1 MACHGGLNSI
11 RFALYQEFPMLAKR
25 SITLTATALL
35 PEPVLRREDIANSLL
50 ARDVLADA
58 QRQAEQMLVLEQ
70 QKADLVHQQAL
81 ASFWEYANAFLAELQ
96 VQREVLQQQA
106 MAAVEEL
113 LSESLRHLLDD
124 TTLAER
130 ARALVKNLA
139 ASQLNEAVATLSV
152 HPDMAEPVAVWLA
165 DSRFAQYWQL
175 KRDASLTTER
185 LRLSDANGAFDIDWA
200 TLRNGLAGRDS
211 SA

>member
-1 MACHGGLNSI
+1 
-11 RFALYQEFPMLAKR
+11 MLAKR

-81 ASFWEYANAFLAELQ
+81 ASFWENANAFLAELQ

-106 MAAVEEL
+106 MACRRGIAQR
-113 LSESLRHLLDD
+113 SRIRHLLDD

-152 HPDMAEPVAVWLA
+152 HPDMAEPVAEWLA

>member
-1 MACHGGLNSI
+1 
-11 RFALYQEFPMLAKR
+11 MLAKR

-70 QKADLVHQQAL
+70 EKADLLHQQAL
-81 ASFWEYANAFLAELQ
+81 VSFWENANAFLAQLQ

-106 MAAVEEL
+106 MTAIEEL

-152 HPDMAEPVAVWLA
+152 HPDMAEPVAEWLA

-175 KRDASLTTER
+175 KRDASLTTES